1 MNHPRQ
7 IQSRPKT
14 SEDLRR
20 AIEFLEGLK
29 GIENPRIL
37 NFSHHDLDGIGSAA
51 IIKRLFQRYLNAV
64 VVVKLPPRFMLTKP
78 EVKDALADG
87 SFDALVISDKGTFDH
102 YDDFLEYVER
112 VLVIDHHLS
121 DGVPKRCVVYN
132 PSAHRSVPTATS
144 LLCHMLA
151 EELDLTD
158 DYDDFAALIGCRGD
172 FVFDPILNNCEE
184 FAKPFIE
191 RSARKFKNMF
201 EPKVERPTMF
211 DLVDREHT
219 TLINQIGELLHA
231 GCLAHFYQPAER
243 FYGPELVLNCILKLA
258 DEKIRLDELNSLEGL
273 LSHLPFSRVLSN
285 AYNAFKSDWDLL
297 TKRAENSILL
307 DEVQG
312 VGIYLVFARE
322 APAMQAAPFPAIL
335 PYVAMTKLHPLKTSK
350 NHENVLMIVFCPKT
364 QGVHIS
370 MRSTG
375 GILDCNIL
383 CSELA
388 RRIRA
393 LYRQNEGISG
403 GGHEKAAECFISGS
417 VPMYAAMHELMALV
431 REIVQFA
438 KGRSVNNLRPSR
450 LDHSY

>member
-7 IQSRPKT
+7 IQFGSRMD
-14 SEDLRR
+14 EGLRR
-20 AIEFLEGLK
+20 AIELLEDLK
-29 GIENPRIL
+29 EIESPRIL
-37 NFSHHDLDGIGSAA
+37 NFSHHDLDGICSAA
-51 IIKRLFQRYLNAV
+51 IIKRLLQRYLNAV
-64 VVVKLPPRFMLTKP
+64 VVTKLPPRFMLTRP
-78 EVKDALADG
+78 EVEDALADG
-87 SFDALVISDKGTFDH
+87 PFDALVISDKGTFDH

-132 PSAHRSVPTATS
+132 PSAYRSVPTAAS
-144 LLCHMLA
+144 LLCLMLA
-151 EELDLTD
+151 EELDSTD
-158 DYDDFAALIGCRGD
+158 DYDDFAALMGCRGD
-172 FVFDPILNNCEE
+172 FVFDPVLDNCEE

-191 RSARKFKNMF
+191 RAARKFKNMF

-211 DLVDREHT
+211 DLVNRERT

-231 GCLAHFYQPAER
+231 GCLAHFYQPAEQ

-258 DEKIRLDELNSLEGL
+258 DEKVKLNELNSLGDL
-273 LSHLPFSRVLSN
+273 LSHLPVSQVLSN
-285 AYNAFKSDWDLL
+285 AYNAFRSDWDLL
-297 TKRAENSILL
+297 ARRAENSVLL
-307 DEVQG
+307 NEVQG

-322 APAMQAAPFPAIL
+322 APAMRAAPFPAIL
-335 PYVAMTKLHPLKTSK
+335 PYVAMTKLHSLKTSK
-350 NHENVLMIVFCPKT
+350 NHRDVLMIVFCPKT

-375 GILDCNIL
+375 GILDCHIL

-393 LYRQNEGISG
+393 LYHQNEGISG

-438 KGRSVNNLRPSR
+438 KGGSANDSR
-450 LDHSY
+450 ALT

>member
-1 MNHPRQ
+1 MD
-7 IQSRPKT
+7 
-14 SEDLRR
+14 EGFRR
-20 AIEFLEGLK
+20 AIEFLEDLK
-29 GIENPRIL
+29 RVESPRIL
-37 NFSHHDLDGIGSAA
+37 NFSHHDLDGVSSAA
-51 IIKRLFQRYLNAV
+51 IIKRLLQRYLNATV
-64 VVVKLPPRFMLTKP
+64 VTKLPPKFMLTKP

-87 SFDALVISDKGTFDH
+87 PFDALVISDKGTFDH
-102 YDDFLEYVER
+102 YDDFLEYVEN

-132 PSAHRSVPTATS
+132 PSAHRSVPTAAS
-144 LLCHMLA
+144 LLCYMLA
-151 EELDLTD
+151 EELDLAD
-158 DYDDFAALIGCRGD
+158 DHDDFAALMGCRGD
-172 FVFDPILNNCEE
+172 FVFDPVLNNCEE

-191 RSARKFKNMF
+191 QSMTKFKNMF

-211 DLVDREHT
+211 DLVDRERT
-219 TLINQIGELLHA
+219 TLVNQIGELLHA
-231 GCLAHFYQPAER
+231 GCLAHLYRPAEGV
-243 FYGPELVLNCILKLA
+243 YGPELVLHCILKLA
-258 DEKIRLDELNSLEGL
+258 DEKVKLNELNNLQDL
-273 LSHLPFSRVLSN
+273 LNHLPISQVLLD

-297 TKRAENSILL
+297 AKRAENTILL
-307 DEVQG
+307 NEVQG
-312 VGIYLVFARE
+312 VGIYLIFARE

-335 PYVAMTKLHPLKTSK
+335 PYVAMTKLHPLRTSR
-350 NHENVLMIVFCPKT
+350 NHQNVLMIVFCPKT

-438 KGRSVNNLRPSR
+438 RGGSANNARISPT
-450 LDHSY
+450 